1 MCYKTKHQAPKFT
14 KIKTANFYIL
24 LQIIFIYFNIAHIN
38 YVHRSYGQYIHIP
51 WRAAYKSCLPTP
63 FGSAQLVL
71 FFLYYQ
77 EEMIISWKHKHLQ
90 NFQWKYCK
98 TMKQHL
104 AHKLT
109 LTVRKIN
116 LTFNALWKVE
126 MESSA
131 KSCCSSA

>member
-77 EEMIISWKHKHLQ
+77 EEMIIS
-90 NFQWKYCK
+90 
-98 TMKQHL
+98 
-104 AHKLT
+104 
-109 LTVRKIN
+109 
-116 LTFNALWKVE
+116 
-126 MESSA
+126 
-131 KSCCSSA
+131 